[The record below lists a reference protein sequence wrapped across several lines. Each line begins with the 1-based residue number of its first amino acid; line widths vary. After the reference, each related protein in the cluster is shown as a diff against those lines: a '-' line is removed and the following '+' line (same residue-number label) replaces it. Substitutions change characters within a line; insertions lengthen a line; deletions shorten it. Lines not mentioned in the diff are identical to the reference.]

1 MSNARSLISSLGELY
16 KKILKK
22 ESTEQNE
29 VDFLLEN
36 LHEKGE
42 AIRKKVEEWNH

>member
-29 VDFLLEN
+29 VDFLLES

-42 AIRKKVEEWNH
+42 EIRKEIEDE

>member
-1 MSNARSLISSLGELY
+1 MSRVKQLISSLSELY
-16 KKILKK
+16 KKLFQ
-22 ESTEQNE
+22 ESTKE

-42 AIRKKVEEWNH
+42 EIRKEIEDE